1 MSTTITTSATKL
13 VAAAA
18 LSSSSRPGS
27 GQTTRRPSFDTS
39 TPCLNLAVNSI
50 KYKDIRDRE
59 KNTIAP
65 ESSISKPNY
74 EDILK
79 RVSIVIHQ
87 HITKCEAR
95 MSNESSSTTTT
106 KATTMDGTA
115 TGILFHG
122 NQMAKFIEENFLRPE
137 YSYQFVREPLLKTG
151 VLFALKKIVR
161 EFERPSLATVHEFL
175 VCVFSAIR

>member
-13 VAAAA
+13 IAA
-18 LSSSSRPGS
+18 SSSSSKPGS

-39 TPCLNLAVNSI
+39 TPCLNLAVNHL
-50 KYKDIRDRE
+50 KYKDVRDRE

-65 ESSISKPNY
+65 ESSISRPNY
-74 EDILK
+74 EDILR

-95 MSNESSSTTTT
+95 MSQETLIN
-106 KATTMDGTA
+106 DGT
-115 TGILFHG
+115 GLHFHG

-137 YSYQFVREPLLKTG
+137 YSYQFIREPLLKTG
-151 VLFALKKIVR
+151 VLFALKKVVR

-175 VCVFSAIR
+175 VCSIY